1 MLYLYPPQ
9 LIAKFSV
16 GALSTLSLAL
26 VPPNPFYVNSVLSLV
41 VLIAVLETLQYLTAY
56 VLVGL
61 PSLSQSGVELATRL
75 AWQGLSPPN

>member
-1 MLYLYPPQ
+1 M
-9 LIAKFSV
+9 
-16 GALSTLSLAL
+16 GALSTLALAL

-41 VLIAVLETLQYLTAY
+41 VLVVVLETLQHLTAY

-61 PSLSQSGVELATRL
+61 PSLSQSGEELATHL